1 MGCALL
7 GAGDGAEGIE
17 VLGREPVDVVVL
29 DIMMPRVDGWMT
41 LMEIRSSAV
50 TANLP
55 VIMLTA
61 KTQDLAKIYAFK
73 QGVQQYV
80 TKPFNVME
88 LSARVESLAKSRR
101 KDAADGGASSES
113 EFRKLAVRKGGRT
126 VLLSIDD
133 IVFVSARNKST
144 YAHTY
149 ENQYS
154 STPRWATCSTAS
166 RANRSSGPPQLPG
179 EPQPGEGDP
188 PGRGLLRGRGR
199 RSRRNAHPGGPP
211 SGPDLPGVR
220 RHLMTRRWEAMWLL
234 VPAVLFLLVAAG
246 VPRRPA
252 PPRDRSSER
261 EAQKRPCRAPRSATA
276 STGAHARSRQGTD
289 AAAVRRRPPVS
300 PHRSRTNASTG
311 ARSWTTGCGDE
322 DDR

>member
-1 MGCALL
+1 VNDESVNVLVIDDDEAVVDMIRVGLEADGMHVL

-50 TANLP
+50 TADLP

-88 LSARVESLAKSRR
+88 LAARVESLAKSRR
-101 KDAADGGASSES
+101 KEAGDGSAPSES

-149 ENQYS
+149 ENQYLVD
-154 STPRWATCSTAS
+154 TTLGDLQHRLA
-166 RANRSSGPPQLPG
+166 R
-179 EPQPGEGDP
+179 EP
-188 PGRGLLRGRGR
+188 
-199 RSRRNAHPGGPP
+199 
-211 SGPDLPGVR
+211 
-220 RHLMTRRWEAMWLL
+220 
-234 VPAVLFLLVAAG
+234 F
-246 VPRRPA
+246 
-252 PPRDRSSER
+252 ER
-261 EAQKRPCRAPRSATA
+261 
-276 STGAHARSRQGTD
+276 
-289 AAAVRRRPPVS
+289 V
-300 PHRSRTNASTG
+300 HRSYLVNLNRVKEILRVEGSYVVVAGDRDETHIPVARRQVRTFRESVG
-311 ARSWTTGCGDE
+311 I
-322 DDR
+322 